1 MISRIREV
9 PLPLPMQAD
18 DASSASFT
26 GGAVLDMPGVTRRR
40 RSVNSST
47 APDPA
52 AAHKAGVQARGSA
65 DDSRYHHGPSRLE
78 SSLDYCTEA
87 SNPNGSKSRSKE
99 KEARKRQTGA
109 GADIPSSPGSPP
121 SPRAAVFTRFRSTGP
136 SAVSKSQAKREWSQ
150 SCRGVLT
157 SLIRVL
163 SSSVVFLAVVFVST
177 SHCFPT
183 YLPSA
188 FLQSDR
194 SKYTPYQ
201 HFALDC
207 T

>member
-1 MISRIREV
+1 
-9 PLPLPMQAD
+9 MQAD
-18 DASSASFT
+18 DTPPASFT
-26 GGAVLDMPGVTRRR
+26 GSGAVLDMPGVTRRR
-40 RSVNSST
+40 RSLNSST

-52 AAHKAGVQARGSA
+52 AHKAGVHARGSA
-65 DDSRYHHGPSRLE
+65 DDSRYHHGPSRVE
-78 SSLDYCTEA
+78 SNSCTEA
-87 SNPNGSKSRSKE
+87 SDPKE
-99 KEARKRQTGA
+99 KEARKTQTGA

-121 SPRAAVFTRFRSTGP
+121 SPRTTVFTRFRSTGP
-136 SAVSKSQAKREWSQ
+136 SAVSKSQAK

-163 SSSVVFLAVVFVST
+163 SSSVAFLVVVFVST
-177 SHCFPT
+177 FFPT
-183 YLPSA
+183 PSA

-194 SKYTPYQ
+194 SKYAPYR